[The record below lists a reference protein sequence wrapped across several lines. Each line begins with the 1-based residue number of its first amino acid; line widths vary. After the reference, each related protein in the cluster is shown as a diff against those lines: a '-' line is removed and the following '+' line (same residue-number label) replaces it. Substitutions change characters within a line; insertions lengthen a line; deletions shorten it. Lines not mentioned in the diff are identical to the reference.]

1 MQPLRERLMTRLL
14 TAKGYLSGTEVSQD
28 LGVSR
33 EAVWKHIRALR
44 REGFVISA
52 SPRKGYLLLDVPDV
66 LHPGVVL
73 PSLTG
78 AFGRPY
84 HYHGVLSSTN
94 DRAKELAHAGAV
106 EGTVVAAEEQ
116 TGGRG
121 RRGRL
126 WHSPHGGLW
135 FSLILRPTVALQN
148 TLTLVERQPCD
159 FRQSNSEKFPEAAK
173 NKHSAESEAGR
184 RGAYTEV
191 REHRTA
197 SLTKLGAVLQQPPTV
212 SPAEIHTLSLLVS
225 LAVVQGVE
233 ELLGIRPD
241 LKWPNDI
248 ILDGRKAGGVLVEI
262 SAEAEQVHYAVAGV
276 GLNVNITFF
285 PEELE
290 AFATSLK
297 IYTEKET
304 CRARLLGVI
313 LKTLENSYFRWC
325 REGFAP
331 FLKDYKERLCCL
343 EKEVVVD
350 DAGRVFGGV
359 VLDVEA
365 GGRLVL
371 GLPDGKTIHLSGGE
385 VTVREG
391 SGP

>member
-14 TAKGYLSGTEVSQD
+14 TAEGYLSGTEVSQD

-135 FSLILRPTVALQN
+135 FSLILR
-148 TLTLVERQPCD
+148 
-159 FRQSNSEKFPEAAK
+159 
-173 NKHSAESEAGR
+173 
-184 RGAYTEV
+184 
-191 REHRTA
+191 
-197 SLTKLGAVLQQPPTV
+197 PTV